1 MAGTFT
7 SKSLANAEL
16 PTVNGTIYT
25 VPALT
30 TARVTEIILCNCAG
44 ATRTVTLHFVESGDS
59 ADTGA
64 GAGVN
69 AFMEA
74 FTVTAGVPFI
84 LPMNTFLDA
93 GDTIQGLASGADV
106 FIHVS
111 GVEES

>member
-16 PTVNGTIYT
+16 PTGNGTIYT

-30 TARVTEIILCNCAG
+30 TTRVTEILICNCAG
-44 ATRTVTLHFVESGDS
+44 AARTVTLHFVESGDS

-64 GAGVN
+64 GSGVN
-69 AFMEA
+69 AFMETFEVA
-74 FTVTAGVPFI
+74 AGVPFI
-84 LPMNTFLDA
+84 LAMNTFLDA

-111 GVEES
+111 GIEET